1 MNEKL
6 FYFDNSTQIIVIHQR
21 NRNQVTLDR
30 NTFGFENTRDT
41 VILINDIKI
50 ELLTDCVQALFVV
63 CSQDLINAV
72 CSQDFFNAVCSQDF
86 IHAVY

>member
-1 MNEKL
+1 M
-6 FYFDNSTQIIVIHQR
+6 

-50 ELLTDCVQALFVV
+50 ELLTNCVQAWFVV

-86 IHAVY
+86 INAVCSQDFINAVCSQDFINAVC